1 MRENKIYEKYVAEVF
16 GYFKGCKEGEGCFFF
31 RQLGAQNRNDI
42 ENVRV
47 LTKVMVNLIDQG
59 YFYSDDGNFMKL
71 TEKGYAYTQ
80 DGQLEEISID
90 LKEVINYLDQKKP
103 TFQTLWTFIGKE
115 NEAPF
120 YVTGPEFFN
129 VAKNFVHIDAVSYSD
144 FMNLLQQ
151 NGQSTSRVIWYNSLF
166 KGIKPEEMDMF
177 LDTLSRIIRNAYNAD
192 RQIISPSEEP
202 DLDELEQILQQGT
215 DDSASTTQP
224 VSSHNKTI
232 FVSYSHDTPQHEA
245 WVDKFAKDISSSGIK
260 VITDADIRYG
270 QDTNLFME
278 ESVAHS
284 DRVLI
289 VITAKYKSKADGR
302 MAGVGYETGIITG
315 ELVNDQNTIKFIPI
329 IREGCGNQYYPRY
342 LGNRWGA
349 DFTDDAK
356 YNDIL
361 DKLIEDILKV

>member
-1 MRENKIYEKYVAEVF
+1 MRDNKIYEVYVAEVF

-31 RQLGAQNRNDI
+31 RQLCAKNRNDI
-42 ENVRV
+42 EKVRV

-59 YFYSDDGNFMKL
+59 YFYTDDGNFMKL

-90 LKEVINYLDQKKP
+90 LKVVINYLDKKEP
-103 TFQTLWTFIGKE
+103 TFQTLWAFIGKE

-120 YVTGPEFFN
+120 YVTGPEYFN
-129 VAKNFVHIDAVSYSD
+129 VAKNFVRVDAVSYSD
-144 FMNLLQQ
+144 YMNLLQQ
-151 NGQSTSRVIWYNSLF
+151 NGQSTSRVIWYNSFF

-177 LDTLSRIIRNAYNAD
+177 LDTLSMIIRNAYNTD
-192 RQIISPSEEP
+192 IQKTIPSEEP
-202 DLDELEQILQQGT
+202 ELVELVQTLQVGT
-215 DDSASTTQP
+215 DENSSTTQTV
-224 VSSHNKTI
+224 VSHDKTI

-245 WVDKFAKDISSSGIK
+245 WVSKLANDIRSNGIR

-270 QDTNLFME
+270 QDTNHFME
-278 ESVAHS
+278 ESVVNS

-289 VITAKYKSKADGR
+289 VVTAAYKSKADGR

-315 ELVNDQNTIKFIPI
+315 ELVNDQNTIKFIPV
-329 IREGCGNQYYPRY
+329 IREGAGNQYYPRY

-349 DFTDDAK
+349 DFTEDAK
-356 YNDIL
+356 YYDIL
-361 DKLIEDILKV
+361 EKLIEDILEV

>member
-1 MRENKIYEKYVAEVF
+1 MRENKTYEAYVAEVF

-31 RQLGAQNRNDI
+31 RQLGAKNRNNI
-42 ENVRV
+42 EKVRV

-80 DGQLEEISID
+80 DGQLKDISID
-90 LKEVINYLDQKKP
+90 LKEVINYLDQNKP
-103 TFQTLWTFIGKE
+103 TFQTLWAFIGKD

-120 YVTGPEFFN
+120 YVTGPEYFN
-129 VAKNFVHIDAVSYSD
+129 VAKNFVHVDAVSYSD
-144 FMNLLQQ
+144 YMNLLQQ
-151 NGQSTSRVIWYNSLF
+151 NGQSTSRVIWYNVLF

-177 LDTLSRIIRNAYNAD
+177 LDTLSKIIRNAYNAGG
-192 RQIISPSEEP
+192 QIATPSEEP
-202 DLDELEQILQQGT
+202 EPNELEQIHPQGT
-215 DDSASTTQP
+215 GESSNTTQP
-224 VSSHNKTI
+224 VISHSKTI
-232 FVSYSHDTPQHEA
+232 FVSYSHDTPRHEA
-245 WVDKFAKDISSSGIK
+245 WVNKLANDIRSNGIK

-278 ESVAHS
+278 ESVTKS

-289 VITAKYKSKADGR
+289 VVTSKYKSKADGR

-315 ELVNDQNTIKFIPI
+315 ELVSDQNTIKFIPV
-329 IREGCGNQYYPRY
+329 IREGTGNQYYPRY

-356 YNDIL
+356 YSDIL
-361 DKLIEDILKV
+361 DKLIEDIFKV